1 MAVAGAKAACRA
13 TIMSQ
18 AIMANPDV
26 EFKAYYEP
34 MHLKYKGN
42 IKLPVTEDIARR
54 IICLPSWY
62 KVDRQKVIETVKKV
76 IEK

>member
-1 MAVAGAKAACRA
+1 MLVD
-13 TIMSQ
+13 SHEQQQ